1 MNNANGMTKRIKKTL
16 LLAAA
21 CFASTAGAEEPH
33 NFDCLIEPHM
43 MVEINSSVQGK
54 IDSITVEKSDL
65 VEQGQTLVKL
75 ESAVE
80 QATVELAR
88 ARTQLQAEYRTS
100 KVSYQFAKRKL
111 TRFDSMYNDDVVPLH
126 NKDEVET
133 EKNLAAL
140 KIQEAKEK
148 QLLSELELRRAE
160 ELLDQRTVKSPIT
173 GVVVERYKSPGE
185 FVEDEPILQLAQLD
199 PLNVEVIL
207 PASMFGSITPGM
219 KGKVFPESLRNT
231 SYAADVKIVD
241 RIVDASS
248 GTFSVRLELPNPD
261 YKIPGGLKC
270 QVKFGPAANSTHTD
284 NTRTANKPALVS
296 AR

>member
-1 MNNANGMTKRIKKTL
+1 MKNASGLTKRINKTL
-16 LLAAA
+16 LLAMACLAA
-21 CFASTAGAEEPH
+21 TAVAEEQRE
-33 NFDCLIEPHM
+33 FDCLIEPHM
-43 MVEINSSVQGK
+43 VVEINSSVQGK
-54 IDSITVEKSDL
+54 IDAITVEKSDL
-65 VEQGQTLVKL
+65 VEQGQTLVEL

-80 QATVELAR
+80 RATVELAR
-88 ARTQLQAEYRTS
+88 ARTQLQAEYRTN

-111 TRFDSMYNDDVVPLH
+111 GRFDTLYNDEVVPLH

-140 KIQEAKEK
+140 KIMEAKEK
-148 QLLSELELRRAE
+148 KTLAELELKRAV

-199 PLNVEVIL
+199 PLNVEVIM
-207 PASMFGSITPGM
+207 PASLFGSITPGM
-219 KGKVFPESLRNT
+219 TGKVFPEAPRNA
-231 SYAADVKIVD
+231 SYKADVKIVD

-270 QVKFGPAANSTHTD
+270 QVKFGPGLKSTHT
-284 NTRTANKPALVS
+284 NNSRTADKPALVS
-296 AR
+296 TR